1 MGLLKTA
8 LIGAVVY
15 GAVKYLTQ
23 KDNLGRSKL
32 DDLKE
37 QAPEWLERAKS
48 AINDFGESYIRQG
61 YQR

>member
-23 KDNLGRSKL
+23 KDNLGRSKF
-32 DDLKE
+32 DDIKE
-37 QAPEWLERAKS
+37 QAPEWLEKAKS
-48 AINDFGESYIRQG
+48 AINDLGESYIRQG